1 LHEIEIIINLW
12 LQGFGKWLFIPM
24 QFFSFLGTQN
34 SYLIIMAWIYWC
46 VDNQVGI
53 RLGVFLVV
61 SSGFTTA
68 LKWIFHSP
76 RPYWINMDVKALS
89 QESSFG
95 MPSGHALMS
104 STFFGR
110 VALWVKKKWVT
121 VLLTILIF
129 LIGLSRI
136 YLGVHF
142 LSDVISGWLFGISLL
157 IILSALEKP
166 ISQYLKK
173 QGFWFQ
179 IGTYFISSILIVLLF
194 LTIRNFFSTWQIPED
209 WLKNIQSA
217 SPGSTINPFRNKDIF
232 SISGLWFGMLSGYSW
247 LKKEGGFQSS
257 GFLLKRLLRFIFG
270 FSGVIVI
277 FFMFEQIQFGKYLEW
292 IKMIIAYIQ
301 YFIISIWIAAIAPII
316 FIKTGLAI
324 KKEVKIHENN

>member
-1 LHEIEIIINLW
+1 LHENEIIFNIW
-12 LQGFGKWLFIPM
+12 LQGLGNWLLIPM

-34 SYLIIMAWIYWC
+34 AYLIIMAWIYWC

-53 RLGVFLVV
+53 RLGVFLVI
-61 SSGFTTA
+61 SSGFNTA

-104 STFFGR
+104 STFYGR
-110 VALWVKKKWVT
+110 VAYWVKKKWFTDILV
-121 VLLTILIF
+121 ILIF
-129 LIGLSRI
+129 FIGLSRI

-142 LSDVISGWLFGISLL
+142 LSDVIAGWLFGISLL
-157 IILSALEKP
+157 IILSGLEKP
-166 ISQYLKK
+166 ISQWLRNK
-173 QGFWFQ
+173 GFWFQ
-179 IGTYFISSILIVLLF
+179 VGTFFISSIMIVLLF
-194 LTIRNFFSTWQIPED
+194 LTIRNLFSIWQIPED
-209 WLKNIQSA
+209 WLKTIQWV

-232 SISGLWFGMLSGYSW
+232 SLSGLWFGMLSGYSW
-247 LKKEGGFQSS
+247 LNKEGGFQSS
-257 GFLLKRLLRFIFG
+257 GILLWRLLRFIFG

-277 FFMFEQIQFGKYLEW
+277 FFVFEQILVGNNIECIELS
-292 IKMIIAYIQ
+292 IAYIQ

-316 FIKTGLAI
+316 FLKTGLVI
-324 KKEVKIHENN
+324 KKEVKKT